1 MHGTILRL
9 LLLIVLPLGCFC
21 FDIGFLDAARSVV
34 AITCDESPKSKVFQ
48 TLRGR
53 GMVQPEEM
61 GKWERMTSQSSHICI
76 VHEACILFHILCQYH
91 SISL

>member
-9 LLLIVLPLGCFC
+9 LLLIVLPLGCFF
-21 FDIGFLDAARSVV
+21 FDIGFLDVARSVV
-34 AITCDESPKSKVFQ
+34 AITCDESPKPKVFQ

-61 GKWERMTSQSSHICI
+61 GKWERMTSRSSRICI
-76 VHEACILFHILCQYH
+76 VHEACTYIVSYFM